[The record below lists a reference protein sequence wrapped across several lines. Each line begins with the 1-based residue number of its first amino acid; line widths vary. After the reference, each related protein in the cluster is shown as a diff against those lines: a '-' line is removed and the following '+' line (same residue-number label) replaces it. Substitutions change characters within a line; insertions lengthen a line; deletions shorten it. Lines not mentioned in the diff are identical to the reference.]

1 MQMISDAAY
10 EDLYK
15 TAMDGISY
23 KVAMQCI
30 RKIMRDNSIDDSRKL
45 ELISNTIHN
54 HERTMSKEA
63 K

>member
-30 RKIMRDNSIDDSRKL
+30 RKIMRDNSIDDNRKL

-54 HERTMSKEA
+54 HERTMKEE

>member
-30 RKIMRDNSIDDSRKL
+30 RKIMRDNTLNDSRKL
-45 ELISNTIHN
+45 ELITNTIHS
-54 HERTMSKEA
+54 HEKALDKEVP
-63 K
+63 

>member
-45 ELISNTIHN
+45 ELISNTIHS
-54 HERTMSKEA
+54 HERTMKEE

>member
-10 EDLYK
+10 EDLYL
-15 TAMDGISY
+15 TAMEGIGY

-30 RKIMRDNSIDDSRKL
+30 RKIMRESSLNDQRKL
-45 ELISNTIHN
+45 ELITNTIHA
-54 HERTMSKEA
+54 HERTLDKEA